1 MLLFGLTALASA
13 AVVTEIPPFLRGDVE
28 IGYAYDQL
36 GGSLTERDS
45 VDVDVADRVV
55 SDHMLR
61 YALTFGVA
69 PGAAVFVELP
79 HYAYSSVS
87 YGSLSDMVYD
97 PGTGSGTYQ
106 GTTPGTAGTYVSGG
120 GLGGVW
126 FGARGTPFSE
136 GFAKRNSKVTWLLEG
151 AIRTADPSNFYVVTE
166 DARGAGPAG
175 MAVRLNTTFSTTSGG
190 SRPYVGFRYLGE
202 GPKEVSVTNAD
213 GTAGS
218 TIEVDPANEA
228 GFRIGSEFLAA
239 ENKAAGSQMVFDLH
253 LDVDYASHAY
263 VPSGIYLPNV
273 LGASKGGRVLQS
285 EALEAGAGIGMHWRA
300 FTNFQLGI
308 YADLAYHVP
317 QRIEYPYPVYTG
329 GNTLHVTAG
338 TNLTVRIR

>member
-1 MLLFGLTALASA
+1 
-13 AVVTEIPPFLRGDVE
+13 
-28 IGYAYDQL
+28 
-36 GGSLTERDS
+36 
-45 VDVDVADRVV
+45 
-55 SDHMLR
+55 
-61 YALTFGVA
+61 
-69 PGAAVFVELP
+69 VELP

-136 GFAKRNSKVTWLLEG
+136 SFKTRNSKVTWLLEG
-151 AIRTADPSNFYVVTE
+151 AIRTPDPTNFYVLTE
-166 DARGAGPAG
+166 EARGAGPAG
-175 MAVRLNTTFSTTSGG
+175 MAARLNTTFSTTSGG
-190 SRPYVGFRYLGE
+190 SRPYVSFRYLGE
-202 GPKEVSVTNAD
+202 GPSEVAVTNAD

-218 TIEVDPANEA
+218 TITVDPSNSA
-228 GFRIGSEFLAA
+228 GFRLGSEFLAA
-239 ENKAAGSQMVFDLH
+239 ENKAAGSQVVFDLH

-263 VPSGIYLPNV
+263 VASGIYLPNV
-273 LGASKGGRVLQS
+273 LEASKGGLVLQS
-285 EALEAGAGIGMHWRA
+285 EAMEAGAGIALHWRA
-300 FTNFQLGI
+300 FTNFELGL
-308 YADLAYHVP
+308 YTDLAYHLP

-329 GNTLHVTAG
+329 SDTLHVTAG